1 MPDPTS
7 PRTTPM
13 WVKVVGAV
21 IIVVLLGFIV
31 TLLAGVQ
38 HGPGLHSLV

>member
-31 TLLAGVQ
+31 TLLACSTGQ
-38 HGPGLHSLV
+38 ACSPSSR